1 MNLLCSGGYDLV
13 QKIRGLEMVTS
24 GPERQ
29 HSGEGACLACYH
41 GSFQALAEDIHE
53 PHQVTGEGK
62 KVTLSGGKDLE
73 KDWRCFTSSPRD
85 LQGVRP
91 KNDLV
96 SINR

>member
-1 MNLLCSGGYDLV
+1 
-13 QKIRGLEMVTS
+13 MVTS

-41 GSFQALAEDIHE
+41 GNFQALAEDIHE

-73 KDWRCFTSSPRD
+73 KDGDVLQVAQGTSREFDPRMT
-85 LQGVRP
+85 LF
-91 KNDLV
+91 L
-96 SINR
+96 